1 MDRSI
6 CKFLTGILYEHRSFA
21 TAVVRRGRTKHW
33 REGLRT
39 PRRRLRPKRAG
50 VTAPSAALANPY
62 RRRIVVSS
70 ASSWSVMN
78 LYLVR
83 HGDAL
88 AAAENPM
95 RPLSPAGRRHVEQTA
110 RLAVERNVQPSAVY
124 HSGVLRAAE
133 TAEILARHFPSIEK
147 VAQLSG
153 LLPDDD
159 PAIIKTELDLAGAS
173 LMLVGHLPF
182 MSRLTGLL
190 LHGDSE
196 RPAAEFLPASMVCCV
211 KSATEWKIRWQIA
224 P

>member
-1 MDRSI
+1 
-6 CKFLTGILYEHRSFA
+6 
-21 TAVVRRGRTKHW
+21 
-33 REGLRT
+33 
-39 PRRRLRPKRAG
+39 
-50 VTAPSAALANPY
+50 
-62 RRRIVVSS
+62 
-70 ASSWSVMN
+70 MN
-78 LYLVR
+78 FYLVR
-83 HGDAL
+83 HGDAMT
-88 AAAENPM
+88 AAENPA
-95 RPLSPAGRRHVEQTA
+95 RPLSAEGRRHVEQTA

-133 TAEILARHFPSIEK
+133 TAEILARHFPSVEK
-147 VAQLSG
+147 VAKLSG

-159 PAIIKTELDLAGAS
+159 PAIIKAELDLAGAS

-182 MSRLTGLL
+182 MSRLTALL